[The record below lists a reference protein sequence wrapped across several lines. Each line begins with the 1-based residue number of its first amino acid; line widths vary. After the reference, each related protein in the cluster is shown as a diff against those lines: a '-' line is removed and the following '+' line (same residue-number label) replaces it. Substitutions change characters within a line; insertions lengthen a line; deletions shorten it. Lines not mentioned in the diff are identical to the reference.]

1 MIDGLIFN
9 SKQQLLSLF
18 AVESESDERCV
29 LMSERKI
36 QKSPKTKTQ
45 NKQKQKTIKRYTNMP
60 SNSLFHLSSSSQV

>member
-29 LMSERKI
+29 K
-36 QKSPKTKTQ
+36 QKKTK
-45 NKQKQKTIKRYTNMP
+45 
-60 SNSLFHLSSSSQV
+60 